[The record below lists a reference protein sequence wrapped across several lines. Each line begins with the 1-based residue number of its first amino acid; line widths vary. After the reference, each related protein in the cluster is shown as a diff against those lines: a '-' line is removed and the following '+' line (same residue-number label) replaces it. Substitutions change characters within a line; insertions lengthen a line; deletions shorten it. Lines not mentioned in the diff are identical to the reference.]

1 MLKVHNAQKTGRVIQ
16 SPAPFISPFFS
27 LSALSFQPTAFSL
40 QVCAFI
46 FSLPAFSLQLSAMS
60 FQPLTFRLALLSFCF
75 LL

>member
-46 FSLPAFSLQLSAMS
+46 FLFFALS
-60 FQPLTFRLALLSFCF
+60 FNLQPLTFSLALFALS
-75 LL
+75 L